1 MDKLLTPQKLSYHK
15 QMQVEAAK
23 RFANTI
29 NGSVRRAIVKKI
41 TAILKET
48 RPDSTTVPEFTYCL
62 TLKSDDP
69 SLDEYLIEITNEE
82 IEIFS

>member
-1 MDKLLTPQKLSYHK
+1 MDKRLAPENLSYHK

-23 RFANTI
+23 SLAYI
-29 NGSVRRAIVKKI
+29 IKGSIRQAIVKKI

-48 RPDSTTVPEFTYCL
+48 RPDSNTVPEFTYCL

-69 SLDEYLIEITNEE
+69 SLDEYVVEITNEE
-82 IEIFS
+82 IEMN